1 MNAAGIN
8 KVDSTAYALMSLN
21 STSFYL
27 VRFDAQEVLFVAK
40 MPEFSAA
47 GDVDEAG
54 NFVWTK
60 NTNKT
65 LSVLPDIAN
74 MEGFKD
80 PADAPDMSDWG
91 PTLES
96 VQAPT
101 SDIATMIYDFG
112 DGEGDYAMGLVGNNL
127 YVYRYDDPTQ
137 AWIIKVTIPEGSNS
151 LKPEGGFGAAWSHED
166 RIYFASNKG
175 QGVYE
180 VMIPTIDFESKTA
193 EIRKVANSD
202 ATAWNLSLIHI

>member
-1 MNAAGIN
+1 MY
-8 KVDSTAYALMSLN
+8 K
-21 STSFYL
+21 
-27 VRFDAQEVLFVAK
+27 RQ
-40 MPEFSAA
+40 
-47 GDVDEAG
+47 
-54 NFVWTK
+54 
-60 NTNKT
+60 
-65 LSVLPDIAN
+65 
-74 MEGFKD
+74 FKD
-80 PADAPDMSDWG
+80 PADAPDMSDLG

-112 DGEGDYAMGLVGNNL
+112 DGEGNYAMGLLGSSL

-151 LKPEGGFGAAWSHED
+151 PKPEGAFGAAWSHED
-166 RIYFASNKG
+166 RIYFASNTG

-180 VMIPTIDFESKTA
+180 VMIPTIDFGNKTA

-202 ATAWNLSLIHI
+202 ATAWNDGMNCTGIPTCLPDIFGSTYGYSWVDWEASGDRTNI

>member
-21 STSFYL
+21 STSAYL

-40 MPEFSAA
+40 MPEHSAA
-47 GDVDEAG
+47 GDVDEVG

-60 NTNKT
+60 NTKKI

-80 PADAPDMSDWG
+80 PADAPDMSDWS

-96 VQAPT
+96 VKAPT

-112 DGEGDYAMGLVGNNL
+112 DGEGNYAMGLLGSDL
-127 YVYRYDDPTQ
+127 YVYRYDDQLQ

-151 LKPEGGFGAAWSHED
+151 PDPEGSFGASWSHED
-166 RIYFASNKG
+166 SI
-175 QGVYE
+175 
-180 VMIPTIDFESKTA
+180 
-193 EIRKVANSD
+193 
-202 ATAWNLSLIHI
+202 